1 MRYNWNH
8 KDKNTRH
15 GVNTLERGDLMK
27 TFKKFT
33 TLAVAAALFCT
44 STSSLEAQ
52 ACYTGGC
59 GYQECRTCPS
69 MTPAIALGAI
79 ALVAIIAVAVQNT
92 SNKHGHCHL

>member
-1 MRYNWNH
+1 MLKRW
-8 KDKNTRH
+8 TATFIAI
-15 GVNTLERGDLMK
+15 TLCSRVG
-27 TFKKFT
+27 
-33 TLAVAAALFCT
+33 
-44 STSSLEAQ
+44 SLEAQ

-92 SNKHGHCHL
+92 NQKHGHCH

>member
-1 MRYNWNH
+1 M
-8 KDKNTRH
+8 KAFKNL
-15 GVNTLERGDLMK
+15 VAL
-27 TFKKFT
+27 
-33 TLAVAAALFCT
+33 TLATALFT
-44 STSSLEAQ
+44 SNTSSLEAQ

-92 SNKHGHCHL
+92 NVKHGHCHF